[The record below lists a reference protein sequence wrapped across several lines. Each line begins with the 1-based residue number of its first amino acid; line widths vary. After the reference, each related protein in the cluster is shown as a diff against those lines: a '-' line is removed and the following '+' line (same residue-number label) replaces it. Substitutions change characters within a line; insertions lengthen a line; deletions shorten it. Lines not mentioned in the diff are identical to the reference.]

1 MIIEINPLTIA
12 LIAGVFSAFA
22 GVLWA
27 IGRTFL
33 QQYGSMLADQLAAH
47 RAGEQK
53 AVADISS
60 RLDRMEASHTGRLDS
75 VDEELAA
82 LKTAGS
88 RALTHADLDDLY
100 TKVNGTSNSV
110 HEMKGMLSNL
120 NDNLRLILNQITQ
133 KGLQ

>member
-1 MIIEINPLTIA
+1 MIIEINYLTIA
-12 LIAGVFSAFA
+12 LIAGVFSTFA

-60 RLDRMEASHTGRLDS
+60 RLDRMEASHSSRLAA
-75 VDEELAA
+75 VDDELAA

-100 TKVNGTSNSV
+100 TKVNNTSNSV

-133 KGLQ
+133 RGLQ

>member
-133 KGLQ
+133 KGLS

>member
-60 RLDRMEASHTGRLDS
+60 RLDRMEASHTGRLDAI
-75 VDEELAA
+75 DEELAA

-133 KGLQ
+133 KGLS

>member
-60 RLDRMEASHTGRLDS
+60 RLDRMEASHTGRLDAI
-75 VDEELAA
+75 DEELAA

>member
-60 RLDRMEASHTGRLDS
+60 RLDRMEASHTGRLDA

>member
-60 RLDRMEASHTGRLDS
+60 RLDRMEASHTGRLDA
-75 VDEELAA
+75 VDEELTA

-133 KGLQ
+133 KGLS

>member
-60 RLDRMEASHTGRLDS
+60 RLDRMEASHTGRLDA
-75 VDEELAA
+75 VDEELTA

>member
-60 RLDRMEASHTGRLDS
+60 RLDRMEASHTGRLDA
-75 VDEELAA
+75 VDEGLAA

>member
-33 QQYGSMLADQLAAH
+33 QQYGSMLAEQLAAH
-47 RAGEQK
+47 RAGDQK

-60 RLDRMEASHTGRLDS
+60 RLDRMEASHTGRLDA
-75 VDEELAA
+75 VDEELTA

>member
-60 RLDRMEASHTGRLDS
+60 RLDRMEASHAGRLDA

-110 HEMKGMLSNL
+110 HEMKGLLSNL

>member
-60 RLDRMEASHTGRLDS
+60 RLDRMEASHTGRLDA
-75 VDEELAA
+75 VDEELTA

-120 NDNLRLILNQITQ
+120 NDNLRLILNQLSQ